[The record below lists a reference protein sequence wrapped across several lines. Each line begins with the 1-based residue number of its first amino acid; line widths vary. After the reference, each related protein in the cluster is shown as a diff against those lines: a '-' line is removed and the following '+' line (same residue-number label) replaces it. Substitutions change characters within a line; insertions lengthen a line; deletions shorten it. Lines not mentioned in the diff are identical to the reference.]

1 MFVFNKFLAPLGL
14 PIQFTYMC
22 ERKQNLEPKK
32 TFVIGQ
38 IQQDS
43 GLLNDDQVDTTVNM
57 NPLVSK
63 APV

>member
-1 MFVFNKFLAPLGL
+1 MLVFNKFLAPLGL

-22 ERKQNLEPKK
+22 ETKQNLEPKK